1 MKELKREEDKRFR
14 IADKIYQDCLYD
26 IELKD
31 IDSISISEFEKELDN
46 VDTEEKIPELP
57 KSKPEPVIESVS
69 KAKVVESGLKD
80 SRSIKTDNSIIIV
93 QNVVT
98 SDCADERFEQIDY
111 ASPNVQVE
119 SDYEIEI
126 IAIDAVIDFK
136 NMNLSVQD
144 FFLLSVEDK
153 AAIWDVTKYDSLDAF
168 EAYRKVADSAQVS
181 KSVSDLYD
189 EFIRIKNKCL
199 EYKKEPWERE
209 YRKIILK
216 GEYNNDKRLIRTKVR

>member
-1 MKELKREEDKRFR
+1 MKG
-14 IADKIYQDCLYD
+14 
-26 IELKD
+26 

-57 KSKPEPVIESVS
+57 KSKPEHVIESVS

-80 SRSIKTDNSIIIV
+80 SRSIKTDNSINIV

-126 IAIDAVIDFK
+126 IAIDAVIDIK

-153 AAIWDVTKYDSLDAF
+153 AAIWDVTKYDPLDAF

>member
-1 MKELKREEDKRFR
+1 MKELKQSEDKRFR
-14 IADKIYQDCLYD
+14 IADKIFQDCLYD
-26 IELKD
+26 IEIKD

-57 KSKPEPVIESVS
+57 KPKLEPVIESVS
-69 KAKVVESGLKD
+69 KVKV
-80 SRSIKTDNSIIIV
+80 
-93 QNVVT
+93 
-98 SDCADERFEQIDY
+98 
-111 ASPNVQVE
+111 VE

-126 IAIDAVIDFK
+126 IAIDAVIDIK
-136 NMNLSVQD
+136 NMNLSVQE

-153 AAIWDVTKYDSLDAF
+153 AAIWDVTKYDPLDAF

-216 GEYNNDKRLIRTKVR
+216 GEYDNDKRLIRTKVR